1 MWATKNGLEL
11 AIKGGGHSSNGAS
24 STEGGVII
32 DLSRLRG
39 VTIDAEKHLAYCQG
53 GALWSDLDTAAAE
66 KGFAAVAGTV
76 NHTGIGG
83 LTLGGGYGYLTGQY
97 GLVIDNLVEATVV
110 VADGRIVKASEKE
123 NPDLFWGIRG
133 LSPIPVRD

>member
-1 MWATKNGLEL
+1 M
-11 AIKGGGHSSNGAS
+11 
-24 STEGGVII
+24 II

-66 KGFAAVAGTV
+66 KGFAAVSGTV

-97 GLVIDNLVEATVV
+97 GLVVDNLMEATVV

-133 LSPIPVRD
+133 FVPPLSETDLNRRRIQFWRRLRIRISHFSS